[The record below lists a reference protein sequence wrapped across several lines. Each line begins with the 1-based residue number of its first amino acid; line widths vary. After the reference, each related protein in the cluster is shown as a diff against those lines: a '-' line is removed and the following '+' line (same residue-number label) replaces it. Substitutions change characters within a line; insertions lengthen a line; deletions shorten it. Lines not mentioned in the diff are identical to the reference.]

1 MSNTSGLRLS
11 RVTRGLE
18 YPRGMKRIALA
29 LAGLSLFVSVPVL
42 ASASAEATADRQ
54 QTAKP
59 APPKTIVQ
67 LVRDALNAKDFERAE
82 LLAVDAMAREKNSP
96 ISIEAFSWLGR
107 DLVARKRYDEAMT
120 YASRTYGMVEELLKT
135 RKLDDEPRLPIAL
148 GAAIEVQALALAGQ
162 GRRSEALM
170 HLQRESEQF
179 KGSSIIMRLNKN
191 ANVIGLE
198 GQPAFALTSKEVLG
212 PKTPTLAELKGKPV
226 VIFAWAH
233 WCGDCKTQG
242 PLLEA
247 VVNKYK
253 DSGITVIAPT
263 QRFGY
268 AEKRRPVGPDEELA
282 YIEKVR
288 DEFYP
293 WMKNVSVPVSDEVY
307 LKYGVSTTPTYVMI
321 DRDGKVSTY
330 LPGQPTI
337 EQIDA
342 MVQKIIKPA
351 TSSRD

>member
-1 MSNTSGLRLS
+1 
-11 RVTRGLE
+11 
-18 YPRGMKRIALA
+18 
-29 LAGLSLFVSVPVL
+29 
-42 ASASAEATADRQ
+42 
-54 QTAKP
+54 
-59 APPKTIVQ
+59 
-67 LVRDALNAKDFERAE
+67 
-82 LLAVDAMAREKNSP
+82 
-96 ISIEAFSWLGR
+96 
-107 DLVARKRYDEAMT
+107 
-120 YASRTYGMVEELLKT
+120 
-135 RKLDDEPRLPIAL
+135 
-148 GAAIEVQALALAGQ
+148 
-162 GRRSEALM
+162 M

-179 KGSSIIMRLNKN
+179 KGTSIIMRLNKN

-198 GQPAFALTSKEVLG
+198 GQPALPLTSKEVLG
-212 PKTPTLAELKGKPV
+212 PRTPTLDELKGKPV

-233 WCGDCKTQG
+233 WCGDCKIQG
-242 PLLEA
+242 PLLEK

-268 AEKRRPVGPDEELA
+268 AEKRRPVGPAEELA

-293 WMKNVSVPVSDEVY
+293 WMKTVSVPVSDEVY

-321 DRDGKVSTY
+321 DRDGKVSSY

-342 MVQKIIKPA
+342 MVQKIVKPA
-351 TSSRD
+351 TSSR

>member
-1 MSNTSGLRLS
+1 
-11 RVTRGLE
+11 
-18 YPRGMKRIALA
+18 MKRTVLA
-29 LAGLSLFVSVPVL
+29 AACLSLIVSV
-42 ASASAEATADRQ
+42 SAFAQE
-54 QTAKP
+54 TAKP

-67 LVRDALNAKDFERAE
+67 LVRDALTAKDFEKAE
-82 LLAVDAMAREKNSP
+82 LIAVDGMATSRNSP
-96 ISIEAFSWLGR
+96 ISIEAFSWLAR

-120 YASRTYGMVEELLKT
+120 YASRTYGLVEEMLKT

-170 HLQRESEQF
+170 HLQREIEQF
-179 KGSSIIMRLNKN
+179 TGTSIVMRLNKN

-198 GQPAFALTSKEVLG
+198 GQPAFPLTSKEVLG
-212 PKTPTLAELKGKPV
+212 PRTPSLAELKGKPV

-233 WCGDCKTQG
+233 WCNDCKTQG

-247 VVNKYK
+247 VINKYK

-268 AEKRRPVGPDEELA
+268 AEKRRPVGPAEELG

-288 DEFYP
+288 DESYP

-330 LPGQPTI
+330 LPGQPTL
-337 EQIDA
+337 EQLDA
-342 MVQKIIKPA
+342 LVQKIVKPS
-351 TSSRD
+351 TSSR